1 MSDVG
6 SERLISADRE
16 NDLGYPADSMRVY
29 LSICKVGVL
38 QLKAKF
44 HYASWFEAGSE
55 PASVMEFGFK
65 RVNGSSCFFGMIRS
79 RKGNLTGEARM
90 LDLKNVWL
98 LTYGSK
104 YRSSFSSTVS
114 HPSSC

>member
-16 NDLGYPADSMRVY
+16 NDLGYPADGMRVY

-44 HYASWFEAGSE
+44 HYASWFGAGSE
-55 PASVMEFGFK
+55 RASVMEFGFK
-65 RVNGSSCFFGMIRS
+65 RVNGSSCFFRYDP
-79 RKGNLTGEARM
+79 LTEGKPPPGGQ
-90 LDLKNVWL
+90 DVGLKKRL
-98 LTYGSK
+98 AAYL
-104 YRSSFSSTVS
+104 RF
-114 HPSSC
+114 